1 MSTSES
7 QPTASSCRF
16 DSTLSNC
23 FYNIMH
29 LTTCDHYHHHVAHTA
44 ARCPAAIVLPRLLQA
59 MQESTVRRDETTL
72 PLLGELMYGSH
83 WSYSRCGIGSSS
95 TDL

>member
-1 MSTSES
+1 
-7 QPTASSCRF
+7 
-16 DSTLSNC
+16 
-23 FYNIMH
+23 
-29 LTTCDHYHHHVAHTA
+29 
-44 ARCPAAIVLPRLLQA
+44 